1 LQRPFLSDKLAP
13 FGTTIFSEM
22 TRLAIEHGAVNL
34 AQGFPDFDGPPELI
48 EEVCRSLRA
57 GENQYA
63 RSMGHPLLV
72 AALARRQQRLYGPS
86 MAFDP
91 MREVVVTSGAT
102 EAIAAALIGLLQPGD
117 EVILV
122 EPFYDSYQACLAMAG
137 AVPRYLT
144 LRFPDFA
151 LDGDELAALITP
163 RTRAIMINTPHNPT
177 GHVFSR
183 AELELVAAAA
193 REHDLWVISDEVY
206 EHLVYDDHRHIPIAT
221 LDGMRERT
229 LTISSVGKT
238 FSVTGWKI
246 GWCFGPAAM
255 VGAVQAAHQFLTFAV
270 STPVQTGLARFLDQI
285 DQLLPTFY
293 EELARQYTERRDH
306 LLAVLREVGFETP
319 GAAGTYFLI
328 GSFERLSKKT
338 DREYA
343 VELVQQIGLAAIPP
357 SAFYAAR
364 PEEGRRLLR
373 FAFCKRLETLD
384 AAALRLRKLSP
395 LPAAP

>member
-22 TRLAIEHGAVNL
+22 TRLAIEHDAVNL

-48 EEVCRSLRA
+48 EEVCKSLRA

-72 AALARRQQRLYGPS
+72 AALARRQERLYGMS
-86 MAFDP
+86 FDP
-91 MREVVVTSGAT
+91 LREVAVTSGAT

-144 LRFPDFA
+144 LRFPEFA
-151 LDGDELAALITP
+151 LDGDELEALITP
-163 RTRAIMINTPHNPT
+163 RTRAIVINTPHNPT
-177 GHVFSR
+177 GRVFSR
-183 AELELVAAAA
+183 AELERVAAAA
-193 REHDLWVISDEVY
+193 QKHDLWVISDEVY
-206 EHLVYDDHRHIPIAT
+206 EHLTYDGHRHIPIAS
-221 LDGMRERT
+221 LEGMRERT
-229 LTISSVGKT
+229 LTISSAGKT

-255 VGAVQAAHQFLTFAV
+255 VAAVQAAHQFLTFAV

-285 DQLLPTFY
+285 DQLVPSFY
-293 EELARQYTERRDH
+293 EDLARQYVARRDH
-306 LLAVLREVGFETP
+306 LLAVLREVGFDAP

-328 GSFERLSKKT
+328 GSFERLSQKS

-343 VELVQQIGLAAIPP
+343 VELVQKIGLAAIPP
-357 SAFYAAR
+357 SVFYAAR

-373 FAFCKRLETLD
+373 FAFCKRAETLD
-384 AAALRLRKLSP
+384 AAAQRLRKLSGTGT
-395 LPAAP
+395 

>member
-1 LQRPFLSDKLAP
+1 MQRPFLSDKLAP

-34 AQGFPDFDGPPELI
+34 AQGFPDFDGPPALI
-48 EEVCRSLRA
+48 EEVCKSLRA

-72 AALARRQQRLYGPS
+72 AALARRQERLYGPS
-86 MAFDP
+86 MSFDP
-91 MREVVVTSGAT
+91 LREVAVTSGAT

-151 LDGDELAALITP
+151 LDGDELDALITP
-163 RTRAIMINTPHNPT
+163 RTRAIVINTPHNPT
-177 GHVFSR
+177 GRVFSR
-183 AELELVAAAA
+183 AELLRVAAAA
-193 REHDLWVISDEVY
+193 QKHDLWVISDEVY
-206 EHLVYDDHRHIPIAT
+206 EHLTYDGHRHIPIAS
-221 LDGMRERT
+221 LEGMRERT
-229 LTISSVGKT
+229 LTISSAGKT

-255 VGAVQAAHQFLTFAV
+255 VAAVQAAHQFLTFAV

-285 DQLLPTFY
+285 DQLVPGFY
-293 EELARQYTERRDH
+293 EDLARQYTARRDH
-306 LLAVLREVGFETP
+306 LLAVLREIGFEVP

-328 GSFERLSKKT
+328 GSFERLSQKS

-343 VELVQQIGLAAIPP
+343 VQLVQEIGLAAIPP
-357 SAFYAAR
+357 SVFYAAR

-373 FAFCKRLETLD
+373 FAFCKRTETLD
-384 AAALRLRKLSP
+384 AAAERLRKL
-395 LPAAP
+395 AGTGT